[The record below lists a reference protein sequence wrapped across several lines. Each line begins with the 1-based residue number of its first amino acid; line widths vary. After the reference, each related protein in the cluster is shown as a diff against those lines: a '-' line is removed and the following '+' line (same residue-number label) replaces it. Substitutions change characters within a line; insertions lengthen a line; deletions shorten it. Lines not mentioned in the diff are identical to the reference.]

1 MESRRAKYRADG
13 LFLQRKEGVVA
24 PHLLHDSPDVFHP
37 TSCRRYSAGTNFPFF
52 TCTMTMESTSRP
64 LWSSAVRL

>member
-1 MESRRAKYRADG
+1 MESRRAKHRADG
-13 LFLQRKEGVVA
+13 LFLQRKQRIVA
-24 PHLLHDSPDVFHP
+24 PHPLHDSPNVLHH
-37 TSCRRYSAGTNFPFF
+37 TSCRHYSAGTNFPSF